1 MRAGIDE
8 VGLGAVAGPA
18 VVAVVVIKP
27 DAVQGL
33 RDSKMLSEDS
43 RTSFEKLIRKEAEF
57 IWHAQRET
65 DFITKYGLTKAWLAC
80 MQECVRHVM
89 LHYQNIEIVAD
100 NPPGKWSLKGLEA
113 VKFLLNG
120 DDTVPEIQAASIIA
134 KTHRDRIMRRLAEK
148 HTVYGFETNKG
159 YPTPVHIAAL
169 KKYGPSPVHRP
180 SWKSAAER
188 EDKPTEVAFDRA
200 KAEAA
205 IAEVTPFLP
214 DVHLVSEWERNFVGD
229 MTKRIKVADL
239 SPKQMYYLLRAQH
252 KIKGR
257 AIKLRGAKP

>member
-43 RTSFEKLIRKEAEF
+43 RTNFEKLIRKEAEF
-57 IWHAQRET
+57 IWHAQREI
-65 DFITKYGLTKAWLAC
+65 DFIAKYGLAKAWLAC
-80 MQECVRHVM
+80 MQECVHHVM

-100 NPPGKWSLKGLEA
+100 NPPGRWSLRGLEA
-113 VKFLLNG
+113 VRFLPNG

-134 KTHRDRIMRRLAEK
+134 KTHRDRIMCRLAEK
-148 HTVYGFETNKG
+148 HPVYGFETNKG
-159 YPTPVHIAAL
+159 YPTPTHVEAL
-169 KKYGPSPVHRP
+169 KKHGPSPVHRP
-180 SWKSAAER
+180 SWKTTAER
-188 EDKPTEVAFDRA
+188 EDRPTETAFDRV

-205 IAEVTPFLP
+205 IAEITPFLS
-214 DVHLVSEWERNFVGD
+214 DIHIASEWERNFVGE
-229 MTKRIKVADL
+229 MTKRLKVSDL
-239 SPKQMYYLLRAQH
+239 SPKQMYYLLRAQY

-257 AIKLRGAKP
+257 ARKLRGAKS